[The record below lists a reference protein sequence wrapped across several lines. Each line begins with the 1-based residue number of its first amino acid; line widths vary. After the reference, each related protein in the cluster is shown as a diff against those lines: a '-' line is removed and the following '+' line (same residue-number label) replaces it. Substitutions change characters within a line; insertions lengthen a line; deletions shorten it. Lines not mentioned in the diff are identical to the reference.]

1 MKVIIVGGGQLGYFL
16 AKNLLVSGHEVK
28 IVDMNKKRCKHIA
41 DVLDIAVI
49 CGDGTRIETLAHA
62 KVSKYDVLIAVTDKD
77 EDNLIA
83 CEIAKKQFNIKKT
96 VSRSNNPKNIS
107 IMKKLGVDITLN
119 TTQIITNLIEHEID
133 GAQVQFIANITNSD
147 AMISEYKIPLTWTHS
162 GIAISELALPEN
174 CVLIYLIRS
183 GVLIIPRGNTVIMGG
198 DEVVALTVGAVG
210 KKLKKIFEL

>member
-16 AKNLLVSGHEVK
+16 AKNLLASGHEIK
-28 IVDMNKKRCKHIA
+28 IVDMDKNRCKRIA
-41 DVLDIAVI
+41 NVLDVSVI

-147 AMISEYKIPLTWTHS
+147 AMISEYKIPVQWTKS
-162 GIAISELALPEN
+162 GIPISELALPEN

-183 GVLIIPRGNTVIMGG
+183 GILIIPRGNTVIMGG
-198 DEVVALTVGAVG
+198 NEVVALTVGSVS

>member
-28 IVDMNKKRCKHIA
+28 IVDMDKKKCKHIA
-41 DVLDIAVI
+41 NVLDIAVI
-49 CGDGTRIETLAHA
+49 CGDGTRIETLASA

-119 TTQIITNLIEHEID
+119 TTQIITNLI
-133 GAQVQFIANITNSD
+133 
-147 AMISEYKIPLTWTHS
+147 
-162 GIAISELALPEN
+162 
-174 CVLIYLIRS
+174 
-183 GVLIIPRGNTVIMGG
+183 
-198 DEVVALTVGAVG
+198 
-210 KKLKKIFEL
+210 

>member
-28 IVDMNKKRCKHIA
+28 IVDMDKKRCKQIA
-41 DVLDIAVI
+41 NVLDISVI

-147 AMISEYKIPLTWTHS
+147 AMISEYKIPLTWTNS
-162 GIAISELALPEN
+162 GVPISELALPEN